1 MRCTRKTWPEATD
14 AAPSRN
20 NPHTTRRD
28 TPSLAHRC
36 GHAGVLASHIL
47 LSLLILQLAT
57 LPHIVIRVWVRWNL
71 LLVALLFEQLAVV
84 VPLLR
89 ALVDVLLEGVHL
101 QLPVAVE
108 LPVRTGELPNCR
120 AVAVHHD
127 HRTTVARV
135 PDIARPLR
143 LWIQLLRR
151 QHSGPYD
158 LVGVPGVLQEP
169 RLHLSNLNDARRKG
183 GSTVLPGIDAW
194 VLCPDN
200 AAEVTVHVE
209 ALHLLDSHNLVHSFV
224 PKISKYLDEVLQL
237 DLFAALQLDLVGHH
251 PLHSSN
257 RDVNFA
263 EVSR

>member
-1 MRCTRKTWPEATD
+1 MFRGGPRNRAGKCGVHDKRVRGMHVHVCIELRRHPKELEALARKTWPEATD

-158 LVGVPGVLQEP
+158 LVGVPGVL
-169 RLHLSNLNDARRKG
+169 HLS
-183 GSTVLPGIDAW
+183 
-194 VLCPDN
+194 
-200 AAEVTVHVE
+200 
-209 ALHLLDSHNLVHSFV
+209 DSQG
-224 PKISKYLDEVLQL
+224 P
-237 DLFAALQLDLVGHH
+237 
-251 PLHSSN
+251 
-257 RDVNFA
+257 
-263 EVSR
+263 